1 MNILARFVHS
11 GVQRFPRLKN
21 FLKIVYQ
28 APNVFLTTEPS
39 VRNIRHCLIDAFLG
53 FHDVSP
59 WNTEGKKIAFHQ
71 TLERSRRIITP
82 EDEVEIGYL
91 DLHTGRKKIIDKTPA
106 FNWQQGSRLQWVG
119 SSDVLCYNIFVNGN
133 LQSCFFDCVSG
144 EKSHLPVPVYSIDG
158 RGEYLVTTNFAVI
171 EKYMSGYGYVG
182 NYTEKS
188 PSGSFSV
195 WSVGSK
201 QMVFSI
207 SLDELSSAGLQLTQD
222 NYFISHFQF
231 SPDGKTIAFFV
242 RQEVDKDWY
251 QTYFLTCDLLTRQL
265 RYLAKVK
272 EATHF
277 AWMDNRNLLV
287 FMKSAVVSAFHRL
300 CIMTGEVSAIKALAE
315 LPDGHPFLD
324 GGQLVIDS
332 YPDAR
337 RNQNLY
343 IFDPSS
349 DALRKIN
356 SSHSPFGY
364 SGYSRVDMH
373 PKLRL
378 ADGLVAFDAS
388 NLRRHSV
395 YICEI

>member
-1 MNILARFVHS
+1 MNIFVRLVHS
-11 GVQRFPRLKN
+11 GIQRFPRLKN
-21 FLKIVYQ
+21 SLKILYQ
-28 APNVFLTTEPS
+28 SLNVLLSIEPS
-39 VRNIRHCLIDAFLG
+39 VQNVKHCLIDVFLG

-59 WNTEGKKIAFHQ
+59 WNAEGKKFAFHQ
-71 TLERSRRIITP
+71 TLERSRRKITP

-91 DLHTGRKKIIDKTPA
+91 DLLTGKKEIIDKTRA

-119 SSDVLCYNIFVNGN
+119 NSDVLCYNILFNGN
-133 LQSCFFDCVSG
+133 LHSCFFDCVSG
-144 EKSHLPVPVYSIDG
+144 EKSYLPVPVYSIDR
-158 RGEYLVTTNFAVI
+158 RGDHFVTTNFAII
-171 EKYMSGYGYVG
+171 EKYMCGYGYVG
-182 NYTEKS
+182 SYKERT
-188 PSGSFSV
+188 PSGTFSV
-195 WSVGSK
+195 WSVDSE

-207 SLDELSSAGLQLTQD
+207 SLHELSSAGLQLTHD
-222 NYFISHFQF
+222 DYFISHFQF

-242 RQEVDKDWY
+242 RQEISKGWY
-251 QTYFLTCDLLTRQL
+251 RTYFLTCDLSTRQL
-265 RYLAKVK
+265 RHYEKVK

-277 AWMDNRNLLV
+277 AWMDDKSLLI
-287 FMKSAVVSAFHRL
+287 FMKSTLVSAFHRL
-300 CIMTGEVSAIKALAE
+300 CTLTGEVSAIKALAK

-349 DALRKIN
+349 NVLRKIN
-356 SSHSPFGY
+356 SSYAPFGY
-364 SGYSRVDMH
+364 SGYLRVDMH

-378 ADGLVAFDAS
+378 ADSLVAFDAS

>member
-1 MNILARFVHS
+1 MNVFVRLVHS

-21 FLKIVYQ
+21 SLKLLYQ
-28 APNVFLTTEPS
+28 FFNVLLSTEPS
-39 VRNIRHCLIDAFLG
+39 VQNVRHCLKDAFLG

-59 WNTEGKKIAFHQ
+59 WNAVGSKFAFHQ
-71 TLERSRRIITP
+71 TLERNRRKITP

-91 DLHTGRKKIIDKTPA
+91 DLSSGRKEIIDKTPA

-119 SSDVLCYNIFVNGN
+119 SSDVLCYNMFVNGD
-133 LQSCFFDCVSG
+133 LQSCFFDCVSA
-144 EKSHLPVPVYSIDG
+144 KKFYLPVPVYSIDG
-158 RGEYLVTTNFAVI
+158 CGEYFVTTNFAAI

-182 NYTEKS
+182 NYNEKI

-207 SLDELSSAGLQLTQD
+207 SLDELSSVGLQLTHD

-242 RQEVDKDWY
+242 RQEIDKDWY
-251 QTYFLTCDLLTRQL
+251 QTYFLTCDLSTHQL
-265 RYLAKVK
+265 RYFAKVK

-277 AWMDNRNLLV
+277 AWMDEKSLLV
-287 FMKSAVVSAFHRL
+287 FMKSTLVSAFHRL
-300 CIMTGEVSAIKALAE
+300 SIMSGEVSAIKVLAK

-349 DALRKIN
+349 NALRKIN
-356 SSHSPFGY
+356 SSHAPFGY

-378 ADGLVAFDAS
+378 SDGLVAFDAS